1 MGLGPWA
8 GRSPTPRECAH
19 KLARTMSPVPSVPT
33 VPNLIEFVRSPVA
46 YVARRWTPA
55 PETVRRAALTALVM
69 SVVII
74 VTGGAV
80 RLTSSGLGC
89 DTWPKCSGDS
99 LYATSEMGVHGAI
112 EFGNRMLTYV
122 LSAAVGWAIVAARS
136 VKPRRRGLSRLAWA
150 QFWVVAGNAVIG
162 GVTVLTGLNPYTVAG
177 HFLLATGLLTV
188 ATLTWLR
195 AAEGD
200 APPRPLVGP
209 AVAKLVRA
217 LVVVSAAL
225 VTAGTVV
232 TGAGPHAG
240 DSSEVPR
247 MPVAL
252 ETAAQVHAALAWI
265 VVVLTLAVWL
275 WLRAFDAP
283 VGPRAR
289 ARELLLVL
297 LAQGALGYVQY
308 FTELP
313 EILVGTH
320 LLGAAVVWIATLR
333 LLLSLRERGL
343 PTGAAGEARAAA
355 SGQRSA
361 TAAPSAEEARVPAPT
376 PGSAPAAAS
385 VSADAGAGGNENENE
400 DGEPDRTATATGRP

>member
-1 MGLGPWA
+1 
-8 GRSPTPRECAH
+8 
-19 KLARTMSPVPSVPT
+19 MSAVHL
-33 VPNLIEFVRSPVA
+33 VPNLFELVRNPIA
-46 YVARRWTPA
+46 YIAKRWTPA
-55 PETVRRAALTALVM
+55 PETLRRAALSALAM

-89 DTWPKCSGDS
+89 DTWPKCSSDS

-136 VKPRRRGLSRLAWA
+136 AKPRRRGLSRLAWA
-150 QFWVVAGNAVIG
+150 QFWTVMGNAVIG

-195 AAEGD
+195 AGEGD
-200 APPRPLVGP
+200 VRPRPLAGP
-209 AVAKLVRA
+209 PVVKPVRV
-217 LVVVSAAL
+217 LVVASAAL

-265 VVVLTLAVWL
+265 VVALTLVVCL
-275 WLRAFDAP
+275 VMRAFDAP
-283 VGPRAR
+283 PGPRAR
-289 ARELLLVL
+289 ARELLIVL
-297 LAQGALGYVQY
+297 LAQGVVGYVQY

-313 EILVGTH
+313 EVLVGTH
-320 LLGAAVVWIATLR
+320 LLGASLVWIATLR

-343 PTGAAGEARAAA
+343 PPGGTPAADAAHVPVEEGHGQAAHAGATQTSTRKARI
-355 SGQRSA
+355 
-361 TAAPSAEEARVPAPT
+361 PAP
-376 PGSAPAAAS
+376 
-385 VSADAGAGGNENENE
+385 AGA
-400 DGEPDRTATATGRP
+400 DDEPGHTTTVT